1 MHPAKIIISCTMTP
15 LRQVARSK
23 IGVSDGSSYKY
34 PMKMANIKRSLG
46 RYLLIETNK
55 PKSTTTAQAADPF
68 IEEQSSIVIFK
79 SRVMPF
85 QVEILIGVLASRN
98 RGEKSSTFP

>member
-1 MHPAKIIISCTMTP
+1 M
-15 LRQVARSK
+15 
-23 IGVSDGSSYKY
+23 
-34 PMKMANIKRSLG
+34 
-46 RYLLIETNK
+46 
-55 PKSTTTAQAADPF
+55 TAQAADPF

-98 RGEKSSTFP
+98 RGRRV